1 MKVKRQL
8 PPILKAWGE
17 CRRATGILPGK
28 KMSTKQ
34 YAEAK
39 SCVAK
44 RMKTAEGK
52 KAKVAGK

>member
-1 MKVKRQL
+1 MKVKRTL

-17 CRRATGILPGK
+17 CRRSTGILPGK
-28 KMSTKQ
+28 KMSPKQ
-34 YAEAK
+34 YADAK

-44 RMKTAEGK
+44 KMKTSEGK